1 MKPTEEELSRIK
13 FTYMDKVLDS
23 IEINPEKVREV
34 TDLLI
39 LIKEELEKKF
49 SDDRNLVA
57 NGQLLNLPVGI
68 VTMNRYECI
77 KS

>member
-1 MKPTEEELSRIK
+1 MKPTEEELSKIK

-39 LIKEELEKKF
+39 LIKEELETKF

-68 VTMNRYECI
+68 VTMNKYECI

>member
-1 MKPTEEELSRIK
+1 MKPTEEELSKIK

>member
-1 MKPTEEELSRIK
+1 MKPTEEELSKIK

-39 LIKEELEKKF
+39 LIKEELEEKF
-49 SDDRNLVA
+49 SDDRNLVS